1 MLQPDPVQSPQDAAS
16 SSARVLIAEDDEEM
30 RRLIAIVLSR
40 DGHRVV
46 QASDG
51 TQLVDQVLESMK
63 SGIPIDLVVTDVRMP
78 GVSGFEAVSWIRD
91 LGCRAPVVVITAF
104 ADPDLKATGTHLGV
118 VAVLDK
124 PFELDDLKALVR
136 RVLAAS
142 PLGSRRDSSF

>member
-1 MLQPDPVQSPQDAAS
+1 MLQPDPVQSPQDAAAA
-16 SSARVLIAEDDEEM
+16 SARVLIAEDDEEM
-30 RRLIAIVLSR
+30 RRLIAIALSR

-46 QASDG
+46 QAADG

-63 SGIPIDLVVTDVRMP
+63 SGIPVDLVVTDVRMP

-104 ADPDLKATGTHLGV
+104 ADPALKATGSHLGV

-124 PFELDDLKALVR
+124 PFELDDLKSLVR

-142 PLGSRRDSSF
+142 PASSRDSF